1 MRIERFVKLNYQIN
15 LLVIEMNVSTRQLQ
29 AFLAIARLGSLTR
42 AAEEIFLTQ
51 AGLSLMLKDFEAQV
65 GARLFD
71 RTTRSV
77 RLTPAGE
84 SLLPT
89 ARRMMADWENATSN
103 VGRLTAEA
111 EQRVSLA
118 ATPLIASSVLP
129 QWLQAFHDAHPAV
142 RISVSDLDRR
152 QIQAGIEA
160 GELDLGLG
168 AFFRPATGIDRQLLA
183 RFDMVLVRAKP
194 KGKKSRARGFEM
206 GQKVKWSTLEDQ
218 ELVVLTNDNPIQK
231 LVDAQLRSL
240 EISTRRTTAL
250 QNIQAMISMVE
261 AGHGVAALPGFV
273 VPACTR
279 YEVTVH
285 TLVEPAV
292 PIEFFAVSMKGRLK
306 TELITDLID
315 ALGAHFRHLAE
326 QVAD

>member
-1 MRIERFVKLNYQIN
+1 
-15 LLVIEMNVSTRQLQ
+15 MNVSTRQLQ
-29 AFLAIARLGSLTR
+29 AFLAIARLGSFTR
-42 AAEEIFLTQ
+42 AAEEIFVTQ
-51 AGLSLMLKDFEAQV
+51 AGLSLMLKDLETQV

-89 ARRMMADWENATSN
+89 ARRMMSEWESATSN
-103 VGRLTAEA
+103 LGRLAAEA

-129 QWLQAFHDAHPAV
+129 LWLQAFHDTHPGV
-142 RISVSDLDRR
+142 RVSVSDLDRR
-152 QIQAGIEA
+152 QILSGIEA

-183 RFDMVLVRAKP
+183 RFDMVLVRTKAKDL
-194 KGKKSRARGFEM
+194 KRRGLET
-206 GQKVKWSTLEDQ
+206 GRKVKWSALEDQ
-218 ELVVLTNDNPIQK
+218 ELVVLPNDNPIQK
-231 LVDAQLRSL
+231 LVDSQLRAQD
-240 EISTRRTTAL
+240 ISTRRTAAL

-273 VPACTR
+273 VPACAR

-292 PIEFFAVSMKGRLK
+292 PVEFFAVSMKGRLK
-306 TELITDLID
+306 TALVSGLVD
-315 ALGAHFRHLAE
+315 ALGERFREIAKE
-326 QVAD
+326 VSA

>member
-1 MRIERFVKLNYQIN
+1 
-15 LLVIEMNVSTRQLQ
+15 MNVTTRQLQ
-29 AFLAIARLGSLTR
+29 AFLAIARLGSFTR
-42 AAEEIFLTQ
+42 AAEEIFVTQ

-89 ARRMMADWENATSN
+89 ARRMMAEWESATSN
-103 VGRLTAEA
+103 VGRLAADA

-129 QWLQAFHDAHPAV
+129 LWLRAFRETQPAIRV
-142 RISVSDLDRR
+142 SISDLDRR
-152 QIQAGIEA
+152 NILLGIEA
-160 GELDLGLG
+160 GELDVGLG

-183 RFDMVLVRAKP
+183 RFDMVLVRSKTKDAK
-194 KGKKSRARGFEM
+194 GRARGFET
-206 GQKVKWSTLEDQ
+206 GRKVKWSALEDQ
-218 ELVVLTNDNPIQK
+218 ELVVLPNDNPIQK
-231 LVDAQLRSL
+231 LVDAQLRAQ
-240 EISTRRTTAL
+240 EITTRRTAAL

-273 VPACTR
+273 VPACAR
-279 YEVTVH
+279 YDVTVH
-285 TLVEPAV
+285 TLVEPVV

-306 TELITDLID
+306 TALVSGLVD
-315 ALGAHFRHLAE
+315 ALGTHFRELAK
-326 QVAD
+326 QVSGK